1 MMMFFYVWCGGICES
16 WGGQILLM
24 MNSSE
29 IVELFGLPTK
39 YGQTPFLELHDS
51 QLGSYVVEAF
61 WPLTQVCCLVL
72 SSQPYLEINDSESN
86 MAFSENLNFN

>member
-1 MMMFFYVWCGGICES
+1 MMMFFYVCSGGICES

-39 YGQTPFLELHDS
+39 YGQTWSLEFHDS

-61 WPLTQVCCLVL
+61 
-72 SSQPYLEINDSESN
+72 
-86 MAFSENLNFN
+86 

>member
-1 MMMFFYVWCGGICES
+1 MMMFFYVCSGGICES

-39 YGQTPFLELHDS
+39 YGHTSFLEFHDS
-51 QLGSYVVEAF
+51 QLGSYAVEAF
-61 WPLTQVCCLVL
+61 
-72 SSQPYLEINDSESN
+72 
-86 MAFSENLNFN
+86 